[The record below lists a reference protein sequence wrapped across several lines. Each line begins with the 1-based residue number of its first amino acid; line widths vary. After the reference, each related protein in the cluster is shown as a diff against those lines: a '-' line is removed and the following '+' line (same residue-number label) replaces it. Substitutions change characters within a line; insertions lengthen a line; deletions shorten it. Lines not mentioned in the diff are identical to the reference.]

1 MHINRTYK
9 FIIAALSLL
18 LVPALAEFFDVPG
31 WDWELRGYLLVG
43 VLLAAFGASIAY
55 ATGQRT
61 MKQRVIGAALA
72 LLILAT
78 YVHLAVGLVDW
89 LPFAGS

>member
-1 MHINRTYK
+1 MRDNRTLK
-9 FIIAALSLL
+9 FVLGALCLL

-31 WDWELRGYLLVG
+31 WDWELRGYVLVG
-43 VLLAAFGASIAY
+43 VLLAAFGASLAY

-61 MKQRVIGAALA
+61 MRQRVIGAALA